1 LGFVGLAL
9 QTHLGQRLV
18 RRSRRSVA
26 VVERGYPVCQ
36 AAVLWLFSLYAE
48 ADTTLD
54 LADFEAALMKNDRRE
69 LKLALLSWI
78 LALKTWVKSS
88 YAERMTA
95 KIDSVFR
102 ATNVVNVDLSYGSIV
117 VAWSSEDGGT

>member
-1 LGFVGLAL
+1 
-9 QTHLGQRLV
+9 
-18 RRSRRSVA
+18 
-26 VVERGYPVCQ
+26 VE
-36 AAVLWLFSLYAE
+36 SN
-48 ADTTLD
+48 TTLD

-78 LALKTWVKSS
+78 LALKAWVKSS

-117 VAWSSEDGGT
+117 VVWSSEDGGA